1 MQHGSDQAH
10 PSARILAIAREILAS
25 EGLGALSFDAVARR
39 LGRSKQAVLYWFPT
53 RQDLLAALFLPWLE
67 AEAAAAISAIAAAPG
82 RKRAIRAFVT
92 AVADFHLEDLD
103 RFRLMYLA
111 PQISGARREASSA
124 RREARPKDRLVGRVH
139 PITGALYGALA
150 ERLGNGGKRSRAE
163 ALAIHSAVLGVVMM
177 CALADSL
184 DDPLRHSNARLVE
197 ALIERL
203 T

>member
-1 MQHGSDQAH
+1 MQPGSDEAH
-10 PSARILAIAREILAS
+10 TSTRILAIAREILAS
-25 EGLGALSFDAVARR
+25 EGLGALSFDALARR

-53 RQDLLAALFLPWLE
+53 KQDLLAALFLPWLE
-67 AEAAAAISAIAAAPG
+67 AEAAAAISAIAATTG

-111 PQISGARREASSA
+111 PQINGARRGAP
-124 RREARPKDRLVGRVH
+124 PKDPLVGRVH

-150 ERLGNGGKRSRAE
+150 ERLGHGGKRSRAE
-163 ALAIHSAVLGVVMM
+163 AMAIHSAVLGVVMM

-184 DDPLRHSNARLVE
+184 GDPLRHSNARLVE